1 MTQARRVEV
10 REYFRCR
17 PCFVCAGLTFCQHRQ
32 LEIALAELD
41 WISEHRPELPQPV
54 AKPMERETRGAIHEV
69 RAETERPANSYGW
82 KSGPYTKR
90 SANA

>member
-17 PCFVCAGLTFCQHRQ
+17 PCFVCGGLTFCQHRQ

-41 WISEHRPELPQPV
+41 WISEHRPEASQP
-54 AKPMERETRGAIHEV
+54 KPMELEKHSAIHEV
-69 RAETERPANSYGW
+69 RAETERPANGYGW